1 MLFGL
6 FSLVVYV
13 ILVIGAG
20 RWLSQAWKTNLYY
33 TMPGTLFTYTRLKDI
48 DTTKNVDILIL
59 GTSHAYES
67 YDTRIFLHHNWK
79 AVNLGTTAQ
88 SFIQTQLLLKQYINQ
103 LKPKLVI
110 FDVYP
115 AIFSNEGIE
124 SALDLVSNAKL
135 NKGLVAMAF
144 RLNNIKVYNTL
155 LYSAYMQQF
164 VIDKTYTEPQVNS
177 EGTYIKG
184 GYVTRNDT
192 YKQNQP
198 IEKDTYKIHADQL
211 KAFENILQL
220 LHNRNIPYVLTQAP
234 IAPAKYLSVTNNDAI
249 DTVISKY
256 GIYYNFNKISSIS
269 LNCFHDEHH
278 LNQYGVNI
286 FNTDLIKVLDTTL
299 QKACGR

>member
-1 MLFGL
+1 M
-6 FSLVVYV
+6 FSLAVYV
-13 ILVIGAG
+13 VLVIAAG
-20 RWLSQAWKTNLYY
+20 KLLPAAWKTNLYY

-67 YDTRIFLHHNWK
+67 YDTRIFLQHNWK

-88 SFIQTQLLLKQYINQ
+88 SFIQTQLLLKQYINR

-135 NKGLVAMAF
+135 NKDLVAMAF

-155 LYSAYMQQF
+155 IYSAYMQQF
-164 VIDKTYTEPQVNS
+164 VVDKTYTEPQVNS
-177 EGTYIKG
+177 EGAYIKG

-256 GIYYNFNKISSIS
+256 GAYYNFNKISSIP